1 MGRKSYLFDLGNSN
15 VGPIGL
21 AMRVT
26 APGRSEAVDIA
37 REVFRSAS
45 GDCGHIDVRLPDEAR
60 EGIEYVTIFVNPD
73 AITEA
78 DISEEDQ

>member
-1 MGRKSYLFDLGNSN
+1 

-26 APGRSEAVDIA
+26 ASSRPEAVGIA
-37 REVFRSAS
+37 RNALRSAS
-45 GDCGHIDVRLPDEAR
+45 GDCGHIEINVPDEAKDCVQ
-60 EGIEYVTIFVNPD
+60 YVTVFVNPD

-78 DISEEDQ
+78 DISEEDPEDDE